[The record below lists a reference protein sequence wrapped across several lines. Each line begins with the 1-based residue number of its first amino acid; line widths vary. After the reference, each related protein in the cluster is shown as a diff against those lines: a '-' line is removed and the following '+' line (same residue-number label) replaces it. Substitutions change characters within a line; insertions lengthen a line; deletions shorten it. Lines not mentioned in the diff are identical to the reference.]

1 MDVDCVVRSVYRSP
15 IRDLDSIGTPTSL
28 YIHRSELP
36 SFSASST
43 TSVHAEND
51 RATTPSSPGI
61 TSSSVE
67 ISRGSLASTRG
78 ARGDAAAQK
87 AAFALVASEA
97 SPECTSVGGV
107 SSGVG
112 MSPVPPGI
120 PEAARADGAGQ
131 KAGSTRRMDGSLAND
146 TDEGTDKDHRLQRR
160 GSREHVVQALIAAQ
174 QEGAHVVHS
183 GRGGRFDARSQKQ
196 SHVIGDGGGD
206 AEHLIDMSE
215 VRDALLNLA
224 VARGELVALAANH
237 QTRG

>member
-61 TSSSVE
+61 TSSSFE

-131 KAGSTRRMDGSLAND
+131 KAGST
-146 TDEGTDKDHRLQRR
+146 
-160 GSREHVVQALIAAQ
+160 
-174 QEGAHVVHS
+174 
-183 GRGGRFDARSQKQ
+183 
-196 SHVIGDGGGD
+196 IGDGGGD

-224 VARGELVALAANH
+224 VARGELVALAAHH